1 MNTPQDS
8 RVAVGDHDTDSSA
21 HNAHAAT
28 AARHEVGST
37 DQAKGLRAMFGDGV
51 PQLYCLA
58 SALPPD
64 ATVTLGLGTA
74 HALRHRGHLTLLV
87 DEVPLVERQTSK
99 GFAFPVRFDLGQVF
113 SGSIGLNRVLR
124 KVSDKLWFATGV
136 KVAAAVAAKRTRSL
150 SLLDMLQR
158 SGLDFEFVIIAS
170 CEPFGTNMPCY
181 GDDVQRIVVAA
192 PDDASLTRALSHL
205 RELSVLVGGDAV
217 PVLIV
222 GGSEAEGHQAFER
235 LAQQSQQLLEQPLRS
250 LGWVPSA
257 SATRF
262 GKGSDQD
269 LVLPITLYQSLVS
282 HMTTWG

>member
-8 RVAVGDHDTDSSA
+8 QIRVDDHDIESVI
-21 HNAHAAT
+21 HNGGAAS
-28 AARHEVGST
+28 RSHREGSLT
-37 DQAKGLRAMFGDGV
+37 DQADGLRAMFAGSV

-74 HALRHRGHLTLLV
+74 YALRQRGHLTLLV
-87 DEVPLVERQTSK
+87 DEVPLFERQTSK

-124 KVSDKLWFATGV
+124 KVSDKLWFASGV

-170 CEPFGTNMPCY
+170 CEPFGSNMPCY
-181 GDDVQRIVVAA
+181 GSDVKRIVVAA
-192 PDDASLTRALSHL
+192 PDEGSLSRALSHL
-205 RELSVLVGGDAV
+205 RELSVLVGGAAV
-217 PVLIV
+217 PVLIA
-222 GGSEAEGHQAFER
+222 GGSESEGRQAFER
-235 LAQQSQQLLEQPLRS
+235 LAQQSQQLLEQPLQS
-250 LGWVPSA
+250 LGWVPTA

-262 GKGSDQD
+262 GPANDGD
-269 LVLPITLYQSLVS
+269 LVLPITLYRSLVG
-282 HMTTWG
+282 HMTTCG